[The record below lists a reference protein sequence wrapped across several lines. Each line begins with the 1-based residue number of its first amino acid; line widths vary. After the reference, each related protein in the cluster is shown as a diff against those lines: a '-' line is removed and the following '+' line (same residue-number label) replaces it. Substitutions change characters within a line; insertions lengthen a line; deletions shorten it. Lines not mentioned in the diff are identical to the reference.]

1 MEKPTRRR
9 EGELVS
15 SKTNIR
21 AAMKLA
27 GGSENSDPALP
38 FESNFRAIPHPNF
51 SSLRPCRAW

>member
-15 SKTNIR
+15 SKTNVR

-38 FESNFRAIPHPNF
+38 FESNFRAIP
-51 SSLRPCRAW
+51 